1 VAEHDKASA
10 WHLDS
15 SKHCYCHVTMLCLFS
30 MLLLHIGSA
39 TATDSKATSIP
50 VVAELR
56 FLLCG

>member
-1 VAEHDKASA
+1 VHVLLLPHVVSCSQV
-10 WHLDS
+10 HGDS
-15 SKHCYCHVTMLCLFS
+15 FQQLCLFS

-39 TATDSKATSIP
+39 SATDSKATSIP